1 MRTTKMYKGEAVIKL
16 AGIEFTQSEIDKEC
30 SQGNVYLFKGTKVY
44 EVRYSQAQ
52 QDYYSILVY
61 QFNERFTKRGRFHLV
76 DAKTA
81 NSYIGHKLF
90 NEFSNSIN

>member
-1 MRTTKMYKGEAVIKL
+1 MKTTKTYRGEPVIKL
-16 AGIEFTQSEIDKEC
+16 VGIEFTQSEIDKEY
-30 SQGNVYLFKGTKVY
+30 SQGNVYLFKCAKVY

-52 QDYYSILVY
+52 QDYYAELVY
-61 QFNERFTKRGRFHLV
+61 QFNERFTNRGRFHLV

-81 NSYIGHKLF
+81 NSFIGHKLF